1 METLKQPKT
10 RVTARE
16 KPIEELARFIKENR
30 GWDFTPE
37 QVWELAESATAASR
51 LPDAPVFLQK
61 HLFNKL
67 ARLRALVVGQPDIV
81 EQAAIELGL
90 LDDEPDPE
98 LQAIIRAS
106 LAEAEAKFLQKL
118 EGK

>member
-1 METLKQPKT
+1 METLKQTKT

-16 KPIEELARFIKENR
+16 KPIEKLARFIKENR

-51 LPDAPVFLQK
+51 LPDAPTFLQPQ
-61 HLFNKL
+61 LFNKL
-67 ARLRALVVGQPDIV
+67 ARLRALVVGQPGIV

-98 LQAIIRAS
+98 IQAVIAVS
-106 LAEAEAKFLQKL
+106 LAEASKNL
-118 EGK
+118 EMKVGI